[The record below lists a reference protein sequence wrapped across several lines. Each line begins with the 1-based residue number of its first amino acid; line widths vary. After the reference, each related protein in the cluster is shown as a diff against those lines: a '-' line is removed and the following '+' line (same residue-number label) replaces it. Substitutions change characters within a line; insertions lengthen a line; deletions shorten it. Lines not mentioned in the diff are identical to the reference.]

1 MFLLHEISHIL
12 DYIDSKIEKFF
23 YDLTGDYSKGTLL
36 IMAIVF
42 FWVIDFPAIY
52 FGYASYGLDSLKGQQ
67 IMQLAIMVQ
76 LGMSV
81 IFGIITAIMENISHR
96 VAYYTRAVSLSFL
109 AAILVLVLALVLGS
123 LAQ

>member
-36 IMAIVF
+36 TMSIVF
-42 FWVIDFPAIY
+42 FWAIDFPAVY
-52 FGYASYGLDSLKGQQ
+52 FGYAVYGLDSPKGQQ
-67 IMQLAIMVQ
+67 IMQLAVIVQ

-81 IFGIITAIMENISHR
+81 IFGIITAIMENIFPR
-96 VAYYTRAVSLSFL
+96 VAYYTRAIILSFL
-109 AAILVLVLALVLGS
+109 AALLMLVMTVMLGS